1 MFRGLAFEELTV
13 FHRPS
18 RTLIVED
25 VLQSHRL
32 GAGSRLSDAAIR
44 LGGIAHPGGM
54 PRDIKAL
61 VWRSTAVHRWAET
74 VQAWDFETV
83 VLAHGPVLRGRK
95 ARTFV
100 ERALER

>member
-1 MFRGLAFEELTV
+1 
-13 FHRPS
+13 
-18 RTLIVED
+18 
-25 VLQSHRL
+25 
-32 GAGSRLSDAAIR
+32 
-44 LGGIAHPGGM
+44 M

-61 VWRSTAVHRWAET
+61 AWRSTAAHRWAET

-83 VLAHGPVLRGRK
+83 VLAHGPVLRGRE